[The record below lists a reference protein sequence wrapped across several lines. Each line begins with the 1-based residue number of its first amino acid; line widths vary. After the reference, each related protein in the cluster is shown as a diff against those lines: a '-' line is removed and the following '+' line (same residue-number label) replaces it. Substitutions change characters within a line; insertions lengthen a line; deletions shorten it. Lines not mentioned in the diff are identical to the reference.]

1 MTITGFA
8 AHFSALLRG
17 MTAFVSDLFAV
28 TGMYERKVV
37 YVRHRL
43 PL

>member
-1 MTITGFA
+1 MATTELA
-8 AHFSALLRG
+8 AHFSAMLRG
-17 MTAFVSDLFAV
+17 MTAFVSDLFAI